1 MYMSH
6 VGRTVMR
13 TVKILAAASATARV
27 GACTSDLFF
36 LSACC
41 ACASDLAP
49 DSLRT
54 YMSPLVKQ
62 AGGSCPVLCVAGL
75 DDDGRQGTLVTWK
88 QQEREKSTRKTVA
101 LGDSSV

>member
-13 TVKILAAASATARV
+13 TVKILAAASARV

-62 AGGSCPVLCVAGL
+62 AGGSCPVCRCSWTGRRRTTGYASHMEAARTGEIHQE
-75 DDDGRQGTLVTWK
+75 DGCAWR
-88 QQEREKSTRKTVA
+88 
-101 LGDSSV
+101 